1 MPLSIE
7 PIYETHVAQVIPQDV
22 ITHDIDL
29 STSVQY
35 KYRWIRNDIPDGLSF
50 ESYPHSVE
58 VSDPDQALIW
68 CALNLGALDQEYT
81 YRHVGIML
89 FKQLTHATEL
99 ALHNF

>member
-1 MPLSIE
+1 MPLTID
-7 PIYETHVAQVIPQDV
+7 PIYEDILPEL
-22 ITHDIDL
+22 IIHDHHFPV
-29 STSVQY
+29 TVQY
-35 KYRWIRNDIPDGLSF
+35 KYRWIRNDIPEHMKF

-58 VSDPDQALIW
+58 VFNHTQALIW
-68 CALNLGALDQEYT
+68 CALNLGELDQEYT